1 MSGRTQRWWR
11 RRLAGL
17 LEPLRQRFERNRH
30 KHQDLRRRLN
40 QARYGLTYDD
50 YLTRIA
56 VTAVGGGIL
65 VFSVVFLALEVIAIR
80 SGFDL
85 TTTLIDAGVALAAGL
100 VATILAY
107 YVGYTR
113 PRRIAKQRARK
124 LDVMLPSS
132 ISYMYALAH
141 GGLDAVEVVRRLARR
156 EDTYGEQA
164 REMAMIVNEMEYA
177 GSDFITAL
185 NNAADLTPCQAT
197 GDFLGDMVG
206 VLESGGDFEAFLAD
220 RRSEHIEQ
228 LTSEQESYLEQVGL
242 FAELYVTVLVAG
254 PLFLIILLLVVGVL
268 GSETLQSVYGVVYLG
283 LPLGTVLAIL
293 ALDLLNSPF
302 VSTDATPPAASD
314 RAVPDDEDA
323 QAYAKHKRRLE
334 LIDRL
339 KHPLSRFV
347 QSPTTSLLLT
357 VPLAALAVV
366 AVVQLGLA
374 TPSVEALRSRL
385 LWTTGLLGV
394 LPFLVVAVPLA
405 LFYEIKR
412 RYVERVRNRF
422 PDVLS
427 SIARANRSGIDTVE
441 AIEMEAQ
448 RATGILERELG
459 KLYNDIRWFH
469 DPSEAFLRLA
479 ARARLQMTV
488 RTMRLLAEANRASG
502 NLHRTMVVAAEEARF
517 QRQFAEARAREVA
530 TYVAVAVISFLV
542 FVGILL
548 LLQQFY
554 LVRVIEAGAMSA
566 EAAVGP
572 EVPGSL
578 QNVDAEGYRVA
589 FLHSALVQGAC
600 IGLVSGKLSR
610 GTTLAGVKYSIGM
623 VLLSLV
629 LFGVI

>member
-1 MSGRTQRWWR
+1 MSGRTQRWWQ
-11 RRLAGL
+11 RRLTGL

-40 QARYGLTYDD
+40 QAHYGLTYDD

-56 VTAVGGGIL
+56 VTAVAGGIL
-65 VFSVVFLALEVIAIR
+65 VFALVFLALQAVSIR

-85 TTTLIDAGVALAAGL
+85 ATTLVDAGVALAAGL

-107 YVGYTR
+107 YAGYTR
-113 PRRIAKQRARK
+113 PRRIAKRRARK

-132 ISYMYALAH
+132 VSYMYALAH

-302 VSTDATPPAASD
+302 VSTDATPPAAND
-314 RAVPDDEDA
+314 RPVPDDEDA
-323 QAYAKHKRRLE
+323 RAYATRKRRLE

-339 KHPLSRFV
+339 KHPFSRFV

-357 VPLAALAVV
+357 VPLATLAIV

-427 SIARANRSGIDTVE
+427 SIARANRSGIDTVD

-448 RATGILERELG
+448 RATGILERELE

-502 NLHRTMVVAAEEARF
+502 NLHRTMAVAADEARF